1 VLAARAAP
9 HCLGQLHRAASKGN
23 FA

>member
-9 HCLGQLHRAASKGN
+9 HCLGPLRRAASKGN